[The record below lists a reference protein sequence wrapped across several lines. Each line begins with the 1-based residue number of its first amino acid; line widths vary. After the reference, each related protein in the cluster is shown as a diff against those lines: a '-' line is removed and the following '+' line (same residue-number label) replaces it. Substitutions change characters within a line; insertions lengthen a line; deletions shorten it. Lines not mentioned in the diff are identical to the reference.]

1 MTARL
6 QTIVVTAVVL
16 IAAMMLG
23 GCAPINVTTQKPDIM
38 GGIRKNLPVVDR
50 TFSEIDMQQIGLAY
64 QECTDAA
71 GPPKNAKELLVNL
84 NNLPKY
90 REPLE
95 NGDIVIAW
103 GADPRRLP
111 PETILGYQKRATSD
125 GRIIVLVGNSGS
137 PTPQILTKQQFD
149 AAPKAPG
156 LK

>member
-1 MTARL
+1 MTTRF
-6 QTIVVTAVVL
+6 QTMVV
-16 IAAMMLG
+16 AAGVPLAALMMG
-23 GCAPINVTTQKPDIM
+23 GCAPVNVTTQKPDII
-38 GGIRKNLPVVDR
+38 GGIRKNLPAVDR
-50 TFSEIDMQQIGLAY
+50 AFSEIDMQQIGLAY

-111 PETILGYQKRATSD
+111 PDTILGYQKRPTSD
-125 GRIIVLVGNSGS
+125 GRMIVLVGNSGS
-137 PTPQILTKQQFD
+137 PTPQILTKAEFD